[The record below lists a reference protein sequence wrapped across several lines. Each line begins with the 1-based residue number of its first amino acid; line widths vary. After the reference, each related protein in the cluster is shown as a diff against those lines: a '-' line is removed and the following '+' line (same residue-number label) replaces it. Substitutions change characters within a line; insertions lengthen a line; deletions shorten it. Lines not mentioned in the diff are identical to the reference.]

1 MIHINELTLFFAWCT
16 VINLVFYL
24 TSVFVIIVFKSFIMS
39 LHSKM
44 IGVEVSQL
52 PNSYF
57 NFLGNYKIGILLLNV
72 TPYIALK
79 LMAS

>member
-16 VINLVFYL
+16 VINLVFYMIA
-24 TSVFVIIVFKSFIMS
+24 VFFIIVFKSFTAT

-44 IGVEVSQL
+44 IGVEVSKL